1 MPITRTAQVDDDG
14 SGTTGTIWNN
24 AWKTELY
31 NQIDLVEAGLLGYV
45 NARVPEVWTAYT
57 PLWTGSTTNPV
68 IGNGTLA
75 GRYALIGKT
84 VHFIVFTLTGST
96 TTYGSGYWIWTLPL
110 AVSAVP
116 ASGRWGTH
124 FTVGILN
131 ASGTGSAPA
140 MTYGLT
146 ATTVYAVSSVAG
158 LVGPTIPITFNA
170 GCSLAIR
177 GTYETT

>member
-1 MPITRTAQVDDDG
+1 MAITRTSMVDDDG
-14 SGTTGTIWNN
+14 GGTTGTIFNN

-31 NQIDLVEAGLLGYV
+31 NQIDAADATVGI
-45 NARVPEVWTAYT
+45 WQAYT

-84 VHFIVFTLTGST
+84 VHFIVFVLWGST
-96 TTYGSGYWIWTLPL
+96 TTGGSGYWIWTLPL
-110 AVSAVP
+110 PVTGTG
-116 ASGRWGTH
+116 SGGRYGTH
-124 FTVGILN
+124 FLAGIIN
-131 ASGTGSAPA
+131 AAGTGSAPA

-146 ATTVYAVSSVAG
+146 ATTIYAVSSVAG

-170 GCSLAIR
+170 GCSIAIR